1 MKIYCDNTGEY
12 VPVRG
17 GESLLELA
25 DTIGVE
31 RLNLEFPPICAL
43 VNNKNEPLQFQV
55 FAPKKVLYLDRNS
68 PSGSRVY
75 VRSLCMMLYY
85 AVYKTLPK
93 VRLRIV
99 HSIAGGYYCRLFRTE
114 ADGVERPVAVDDA
127 MLGQLTAA
135 MEELRDRN
143 LPFRRKER
151 LSSDIRERFSEEEL
165 MDKVAL
171 LDTLH
176 VLYTTVYKLDD
187 VMDSFYGAL
196 APSTGV
202 IDLFALKPYKK
213 GFLLFGPDRHN
224 PAVLSKET
232 RQEKMYDAFNESLR
246 FNRIIGV
253 GNVAQL
259 NKAVIDNRAEQLI
272 NVAEALHD
280 KKISDI
286 ADDIAARYREG
297 GARVVLVA
305 GPSSS
310 GKTTTTKRLAIYLL
324 TNLLH
329 PEMISLDN
337 YFVDREHTPRD
348 EKGDYDYESLY
359 ALDLEQFN
367 RDLEALLAG
376 KEVKMPTYNFETGA
390 REYRGDTLQLKP
402 GSILLMEGIHGLNP
416 ELTKSIDEKL
426 KYRVYVSALTTLSI
440 DDHNWIPTTDN
451 RLLRRIIRDHKYRGT
466 SAVETIR
473 RWQSV
478 RRGEEKWIFP
488 YQENAD
494 STFNSSLIF
503 ELGVM
508 KDYGEEILRHV
519 PNDVME
525 YAEAYRLRRFLSYFE
540 PIGEK
545 SIPPTSLLR
554 EFLGGSS
561 FRY

>member
-114 ADGVERPVAVDDA
+114 TDGVERPVAVDAA

-151 LSSDIRERFSEEEL
+151 LSSDIRERFREEEL

-187 VMDSFYGAL
+187 VMDSYYGAL

-297 GARVVLVA
+297 DARVVLVA

>member
-114 ADGVERPVAVDDA
+114 TDGVERPVAVDAA

-151 LSSDIRERFSEEEL
+151 LSSDIRERFREEEL

>member
-114 ADGVERPVAVDDA
+114 TDGVERPVAVDAA

-151 LSSDIRERFSEEEL
+151 LSSDIRERFREEEL

-187 VMDSFYGAL
+187 VMDSYYGAL

>member
-25 DTIGVE
+25 DAIGVE

-114 ADGVERPVAVDDA
+114 ADGVERPVAVDAA

-151 LSSDIRERFSEEEL
+151 LSMDIRERFREEEL

-187 VMDSFYGAL
+187 VMDSYYGAL

-224 PAVLSKET
+224 PAVLSTET

>member
-25 DTIGVE
+25 DAIGVE

-151 LSSDIRERFSEEEL
+151 LSSDIRERFREEEL

-187 VMDSFYGAL
+187 VMDSYYGAL

>member
-25 DTIGVE
+25 DAIGVE

-151 LSSDIRERFSEEEL
+151 LSSDIRERFREEEL

-187 VMDSFYGAL
+187 VMDSYYGAL

-376 KEVKMPTYNFETGA
+376 REVKMPTYNFETGA

>member
-1 MKIYCDNTGEY
+1 MKIYCDNIGEY
-12 VPVRG
+12 VPIRG
-17 GESLLELA
+17 GETLLELA
-25 DTIGVE
+25 ASIGVK

-55 FAPKKVLYLDRNS
+55 FAPKKVIYLDRTS

-75 VRSLCMMLYY
+75 VRSLCMMLFY
-85 AVYKTLPK
+85 AVCKVLPQT
-93 VRLRIV
+93 RLRIV
-99 HSIAGGYYCRLFRTE
+99 HSIAGGYYCRLFRKDAE
-114 ADGVERPVAVDDA
+114 GVERPVEVDDA
-127 MLGQLTAA
+127 MLGRLTDV
-135 MEELRDRN
+135 MKELRDRDI
-143 LPFRRKER
+143 PFRRKER
-151 LSSDIRERFSEEEL
+151 LASDIRERFEEEGL

-176 VLYTTVYKLDD
+176 ELYTTVYKLDD
-187 VMDSFYGAL
+187 VMDSYYGAL
-196 APSTGV
+196 APSTGL
-202 IDLFALKPYKK
+202 IDLFALKVYKK
-213 GFLLFGPDRHN
+213 GFLLFGPDRKD
-224 PAVLSKET
+224 PCVLSKQIS
-232 RQEKMYDAFNESLR
+232 QEKMYEAYNETLR

-259 NKAVIDNRAEQLI
+259 NKAVTDHRTEQLI
-272 NVAEALHD
+272 NVAEALHN
-280 KKISDI
+280 KKIAAI
-286 ADDIAARYREG
+286 ADDIAERYHQG

-329 PEMISLDN
+329 PQMISLDN

-348 EKGDYDYESLY
+348 EKGDFDYESLY

-367 RDLEALLAG
+367 RDLTDLLDG
-376 KEVKMPTYNFETGA
+376 KEVKMPTYNFETGS
-390 REYRGDTLQLKP
+390 REYRGDTLQLTP

-416 ELTKSIDEKL
+416 ELTKEIDEKL

-508 KDYGEEILRHV
+508 KDYAEDILRHV
-519 PNDVME
+519 PNDVVE

>member
-151 LSSDIRERFSEEEL
+151 LSSDIRERFREEEL

>member
-25 DTIGVE
+25 DAIGVE

-151 LSSDIRERFSEEEL
+151 LSSDIRERFREEEL

>member
-151 LSSDIRERFSEEEL
+151 LSSDIRERFREEEL

-187 VMDSFYGAL
+187 VMDSYYGAL

-259 NKAVIDNRAEQLI
+259 NKAVIDNRAGQLI

-376 KEVKMPTYNFETGA
+376 REVKMPTYNFETGA